1 MRKGLGILITL
12 LLATSCYREMV
23 LEVPGSPEGLLVNA
37 QLSTADQSHSVFV
50 GLSSSSRVLRLHSVE
65 VSCSV
70 NGGDRII
77 AEDVLSGGRLQA
89 EYRFNASLEPGDR
102 LSIGVKDAE
111 GRTAGAEVT
120 VPELSGEIISI
131 DTSSVGGKV
140 YFSIKLRNN
149 REGRNYYMLTLDK
162 YFRAHLDDINPN
174 NGSTFTFLS
183 EGVRKC
189 LRLSYDSDAVLSGGY
204 IGDAGENDVIGT
216 GIENVNCVF
225 SNARFIDDIAT
236 VKVYVD
242 STSLYGDEIVDYYI
256 SGVKDN
262 SAIVSLHSISKQ
274 EYDYLWALNSLQV
287 SGFHI
292 SDMMEPVSIPMNV
305 SGGYG
310 FVSASSCSSMRVG
323 LKRQFLKR

>member
-1 MRKGLGILITL
+1 ML
-12 LLATSCYREMV
+12 LLVTSCYREMV
-23 LEVPGSPEGLLVNA
+23 LELPGSQEGLLINA
-37 QLSTADQSHSVFV
+37 QLSTAEQSHSVFV
-50 GLSSSSRVLRLHSVE
+50 ASASSSRVLPLHSVD

-70 NGGDRII
+70 NGAERIM
-77 AEDVLSGGRLQA
+77 AEDMFVGGRLQA
-89 EYRFNASLEPGDR
+89 EYRFNASFEPGDR
-102 LSIGVKDAE
+102 IVIDVKDAE

-120 VPELSGEIISI
+120 VPDLSGEIVSI
-131 DTSSVGGKV
+131 DTSSVGGNV

-149 REGRNYYMLTLDK
+149 REGRHYYMLTLDK
-162 YFRAHLDDINPN
+162 YYRARLEDFNPYE
-174 NGSTFTFLS
+174 GSTFTFVS

-189 LRLSYDSDAVLSGGY
+189 MRLKHDGDPVLSGGY

-242 STSLYGDEIVDYYI
+242 STFLYGDEIVDYYI

-262 SAIVSLHSISKQ
+262 SAVISLHSISKQ
-274 EYDYLWALNSLQV
+274 EYDYLWALNSFQV
-287 SGFHI
+287 SGFHL

-310 FVSASSCSSMRVG
+310 FVSVSSCNSIRIG